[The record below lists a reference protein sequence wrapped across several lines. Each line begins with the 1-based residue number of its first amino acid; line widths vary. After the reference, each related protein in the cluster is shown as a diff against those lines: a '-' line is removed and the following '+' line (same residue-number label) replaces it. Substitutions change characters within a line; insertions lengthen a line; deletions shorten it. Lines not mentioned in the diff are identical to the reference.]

1 MKYIGS
7 KNKISKH
14 IVPIIQKA
22 IDENNIDIYY
32 EPFVGG
38 ANMIDKISCKTRV
51 GTTYIKS

>member
-22 IDENNIDIYY
+22 IDENNIDILIYV
-32 EPFVGG
+32 F
-38 ANMIDKISCKTRV
+38 IH
-51 GTTYIKS
+51 YI